1 MPGCP
6 IRKSRDQIVFA
17 NPPRLS
23 QLITSFIASKSQGIL
38 HTPLITF
45 FFAPQCELTPQGR
58 AVCSFCSAY
67 QELVFL
73 DGLTI
78 HHFTIVSPTLAS
90 KRSICCHTFDFTIKS
105 GSRVFINM
113 SMNVACFKIPKQTFK
128 YFLPPGIFVPDCSRH
143 PVKPVEWANQPVRS
157 ASEPMRYR
165 ASSSVC
171 HFPYKNLAGF

>member
-38 HTPLITF
+38 HPPLITF
-45 FFAPQCELTPQGR
+45 FFAPQCEVTPQGR

-78 HHFTIVSPTLAS
+78 HHFTIDFSLILRPEN
-90 KRSICCHTFDFTIKS
+90 SICCHTSVSLQKWLSCLYQYVNERGLFYYSKTNFQKFLFV
-105 GSRVFINM
+105 GS
-113 SMNVACFKIPKQTFK
+113 
-128 YFLPPGIFVPDCSRH
+128 D
-143 PVKPVEWANQPVRS
+143 
-157 ASEPMRYR
+157 
-165 ASSSVC
+165 
-171 HFPYKNLAGF
+171 